1 MLVAVSSPV
10 KFSRSVFF
18 GVKFRAKFEVVTTKT
33 ISVSRCKSF
42 KTRLSYCELSGI
54 YRGNS

>member
-10 KFSRSVFF
+10 EFSRSVFF
-18 GVKFRAKFEVVTTKT
+18 GVKFRVVTTKT
-33 ISVSRCKSF
+33 ISVSHCKSF
-42 KTRLSYCELSGI
+42 KIRLSYCELSGI